1 MARIVVGAALVAA
14 VSLTSPAAAADPGH
28 IPDLSGYTAVDVHDY
43 NTYYNYPT
51 TNGAQFV
58 TPGGYRCRITYTGR
72 ANPPMKQAFCWG
84 ELPGTSSNSV
94 NVFAAMD
101 LDPATFSTVDLAAME
116 KYMDYKEPRDRT
128 VDPADYKLLSAG
140 SKLDHPDT
148 GTCAVT
154 EVSTV
159 CVIGDHGFELS
170 AKGSRVF

>member
-1 MARIVVGAALVAA
+1 MRRIVVGAALVAA
-14 VSLTSPAAAADPGH
+14 VSLTAPVAGADPGQ
-28 IPDLSGYTAVDVHDY
+28 IPDLSGYTAVDIHDY

-72 ANPPMKQAFCWG
+72 ANPPMKQATCWG
-84 ELPGTSSNSV
+84 ALPGTSSNAVS
-94 NVFAAMD
+94 VFAAMQ
-101 LDPATFSTVDLAAME
+101 LDPATFSTVDLTDME
-116 KYMDYKEPRDRT
+116 KYTDYKEPRDRT
-128 VDPADYKLLSAG
+128 VDPADYKLLPAG
-140 SKLDHPDT
+140 SKLTYPDT

-159 CVIGDHGFELS
+159 CVVGDHGFELS

>member
-1 MARIVVGAALVAA
+1 MARIVVGAVLAA
-14 VSLTSPAAAADPGH
+14 TAVLASPLAGADPGQ
-28 IPDLSGYTAVDVHDY
+28 IPDLSRYTAVDVHPY

-72 ANPPMKQAFCWG
+72 ANPPMKQASCWG
-84 ELPGTSSNSV
+84 KLPGTSSNMVS
-94 NVFAAMD
+94 VFAAMS
-101 LDPATFSTVDLAAME
+101 LEPATFSTGDLTDME
-116 KYMDYKEPRDRT
+116 KYTDYKEPRERT
-128 VDPADYKLLSAG
+128 VDPADYKLLPAG
-140 SKLDHPDT
+140 SKLDYPNT

-159 CVIGDHGFELS
+159 CVLGDHGFELS

>member
-1 MARIVVGAALVAA
+1 MARIVVGAALIASVALA
-14 VSLTSPAAAADPGH
+14 SPVAGADPGR
-28 IPDLSGYTAVDVHDY
+28 IPDLSGYAAVDVDAY

-58 TPGGYRCRITYTGR
+58 TPGGYRCRISYTGR
-72 ANPPMKQAFCWG
+72 ANPPMKQASCWG

-94 NVFAAMD
+94 RVFAAMSVE
-101 LDPATFSTVDLAAME
+101 PATFSTVDLAAME
-116 KYMDYKEPRDRT
+116 KYMDYKDPRDRT
-128 VDPADYKLLSAG
+128 VDPADYKLLPAG
-140 SKLDHPDT
+140 SKLDYPNT

-159 CVIGDHGFELS
+159 CVVGDHGFELS